1 MNNNLHKELYKEL
14 RQLIKE
20 YKSYV
25 NRREHIRHWFKDI
38 DCHYEHGIVL
48 NLKREL
54 RNIQFEIYC
63 LNFEIK
69 KLKNKIRLC
78 QKSFDRSKNIWSWLI
93 YLKLY

>member
-25 NRREHIRHWFKDI
+25 NRREHIRHWLKNI
-38 DCHYEHGIVL
+38 DYYEYPIIL

-54 RNIQFEIYC
+54 RNIKFEIYC
-63 LNFEIK
+63 LDHKIK

-78 QKSFDRSKNIWSWLI
+78 QRSFDKSKNI
-93 YLKLY
+93 

>member
-20 YKSYV
+20 YESYV
-25 NRREHIRHWFKDI
+25 NRSEHIRHWLKDI
-38 DCHYEHGIVL
+38 DSYYEYPIIL

-54 RNIQFEIYC
+54 RNIKFEICC
-63 LNFEIK
+63 LNSNIK

-78 QKSFDRSKNIWSWLI
+78 QKSFDKSKSI
-93 YLKLY
+93 

>member
-20 YKSYV
+20 YESYV
-25 NRREHIRHWFKDI
+25 NRSEHIRYWLKDI
-38 DCHYEHGIVL
+38 DYYERPIIL

-54 RNIQFEIYC
+54 RDIKFKIGC
-63 LNFEIK
+63 LDHKIK

-78 QKSFDRSKNIWSWLI
+78 
-93 YLKLY
+93 